1 MILKPMLSTP
11 STSASTSPRSRAGT
25 TSTTPR
31 LLHQVLWRVAMAHVA
46 IVALWAWGLNAAAVV
61 MLLTIITSVL
71 SYMVGARRPIARPT
85 TPPPRMFRG

>member
-1 MILKPMLSTP
+1 
-11 STSASTSPRSRAGT
+11 
-25 TSTTPR
+25 
-31 LLHQVLWRVAMAHVA
+31 MAHVA